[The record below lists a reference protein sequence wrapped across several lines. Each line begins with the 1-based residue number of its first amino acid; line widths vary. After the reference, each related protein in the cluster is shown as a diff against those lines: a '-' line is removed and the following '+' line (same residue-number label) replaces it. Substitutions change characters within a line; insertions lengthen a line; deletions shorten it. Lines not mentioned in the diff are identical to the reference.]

1 MKRKSNILKLVFAL
15 LIVYHAGSG
24 FSQAWGGAEKN
35 KFGDLWSV
43 DLSTGLTSYFG
54 DLSLYDTEPYNKFSY
69 ESGLGLGLQITKYF
83 GQSFGLSGQ
92 LLFGKIKGH
101 KDEFSFK
108 TKLFE
113 YSLQGRVD
121 FVNLL
126 SEKKNHRF
134 HFNGFVGIGHFLFD
148 ARMWEYE
155 GEGDGES
162 KEISEVP
169 ELVAYVGGGVDYQ
182 VAKNLAVMAELAL
195 RRSQNDKLDNY
206 SKGNDYDY
214 YTYLSVGIKYYIRT
228 FIKKPPKNKATVVYS
243 QSHLKPLKRR

>member
-1 MKRKSNILKLVFAL
+1 MKRKLNIVKLVLTL
-15 LIVYHAGSG
+15 LIVYNTGNG

-54 DLSLYDTEPYNKFSY
+54 DLSLYDAEPFNKLSH
-69 ESGLGLGLQITKYF
+69 ESGLGLGLQITKYI
-83 GQSFGLSGQ
+83 GRSFGLSGQ

-101 KDEFSFK
+101 KDELSFK

-126 SEKKNHRF
+126 SREKNHSF
-134 HFNGFVGIGHFLFD
+134 HLNGFVGIGHFLFD

-155 GEGDGES
+155 GEGGDES
-162 KEISEVP
+162 KEASKVP
-169 ELVAYVGGGVDYQ
+169 ELVVYAGGGLDYQ

-214 YTYLSVGIKYYIRT
+214 YTYLSVGIKYYIST
-228 FIKKPPKNKATVVYS
+228 FIKKPPKNKATVVYN
-243 QSHLKPLKRR
+243 QSRLKPLSRR